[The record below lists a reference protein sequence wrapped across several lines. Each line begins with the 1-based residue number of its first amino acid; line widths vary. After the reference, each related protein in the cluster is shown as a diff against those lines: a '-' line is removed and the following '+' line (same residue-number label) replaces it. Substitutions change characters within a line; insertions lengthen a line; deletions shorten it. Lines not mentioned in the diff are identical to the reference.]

1 MQPPTMT
8 AYTRSL
14 RSILESL
21 KVESEQCTPTEVN
34 KARCDA
40 GSTQAFVADISAW
53 VATLSPKQQARRYA
67 ITEIVILAEL
77 TGKHGGNPSHTR
89 TAHALR
95 LAGFQSKRDWTVAG
109 RNTRYWKLSG
119 EM

>member
-21 KVESEQCTPTEVN
+21 KVESEQSMPSGVN
-34 KARCDA
+34 NARCDA
-40 GSTQAFVADISAW
+40 GSTQALVGKISAW
-53 VATLSPKQQARRYA
+53 VVTLTPKQQARRYG
-67 ITEIVILAEL
+67 ITEIVLLAEL

-89 TAHALR
+89 TANALR
-95 LAGFQSKRDWTVAG
+95 IAGFQSKRDWTVAG
-109 RNTRYWKLSG
+109 RNTRYWHLTRI
-119 EM
+119 